1 MLIIAALVIA
11 LAAALAFIALY
22 GAWHWQAATRALEA
36 KLLEARLPPI
46 PATYDPRELEG
57 LPAPVQRYFRAVLRE
72 GQPIVASA
80 EVAHAGSFDM
90 GAGNEKWRS
99 FRSTQRVVTRRPGF
113 VWNARI
119 AMMPGL
125 PVRVHDAYVAGE
137 GLLHAALF
145 GLFTV
150 ADMRGSPEIA
160 EGELMRFLAESAWY
174 PTALLPSQGVRWH
187 PVDDGSADATLTDGD
202 IVLTM
207 RFRFDEAGLIDS
219 VRAESRGRA
228 VDGVSVPTP
237 WEGRWRDYQWREGM
251 RVPIEGEVAWL
262 LPDGPKPYWRG
273 RITDLRYEFAR

>member
-1 MLIIAALVIA
+1 MLIMAALVIA
-11 LAAALAFIALY
+11 LGAALAFIALY
-22 GAWHWQAATRALEA
+22 GAWHWQAASRALDA
-36 KLLEARLPPI
+36 RLLAARLPPI

-80 EVAHAGSFDM
+80 EVAHAGSFGM
-90 GAGNEKWRS
+90 GAGNAKWRS

-113 VWNARI
+113 VWNATI

-187 PVDDGSADATLTDGD
+187 AVDDGSADATLTDGD

-219 VRAESRGRA
+219 VRADARVRA

-262 LPDGPKPYWRG
+262 LPEGPKPYWRG